1 MNQSLKFVTVANKK
15 YSVDKLLAI
24 VSVFPTVEMNKA
36 DLLDTEPLIISSDLA
51 EPIVANHE
59 GKTYVLVATK
69 NYPSWAGDTLSC
81 KLATKYALKSAL
93 ADAQWENT
101 RHIPVELRKK
111 RAYTQSKPSSD
122 QFTRN
127 YVDQSPRKI

>member
-1 MNQSLKFVTVANKK
+1 MNQSLKFVTVANKR
-15 YSVDKLLAI
+15 YSVDKLLAM
-24 VSVFPTVEMNKA
+24 VSVFPTVQMKKA
-36 DLLDTEPLIISSDLA
+36 DLIDTEPLIISTDLA

-59 GKTYVLVATK
+59 GKSYVLIATK

-81 KLATKYALKSAL
+81 RLATKYALKSAL

-111 RAYTQSKPSSD
+111 RVYSPSKPSSD

>member
-1 MNQSLKFVTVANKK
+1 MNQSLKFVTVANKR
-15 YSVDKLLAI
+15 YSVDKLLAM
-24 VSVFPTVEMNKA
+24 VSVFPTVQMKKA
-36 DLLDTEPLIISSDLA
+36 DLIDTEPLIISSDLA

-59 GKTYVLVATK
+59 GKSYVLIATK
-69 NYPSWAGDTLSC
+69 NYPSWAGEEISC
-81 KLATKYALKSAL
+81 RLATKYALKSAL

-111 RAYTQSKPSSD
+111 RAYSPSKPSSD

>member
-1 MNQSLKFVTVANKK
+1 MNQSLKFVTVANKR
-15 YSVDKLLAI
+15 YSVDKLLAM
-24 VSVFPTVEMNKA
+24 VSVFPTVQMNKA
-36 DLLDTEPLIISSDLA
+36 DLVDTEPLIISTDLA

-59 GKTYVLVATK
+59 GKSYVLIATK
-69 NYPSWAGDTLSC
+69 NYSSWAGDEISC
-81 KLATKYALKSAL
+81 RLATKYALKSAL

-111 RAYTQSKPSSD
+111 RAYSPSKPSSD

>member
-1 MNQSLKFVTVANKK
+1 MNQSLKFVTVASKK
-15 YSVDKLLAI
+15 YSVDKLLAM
-24 VSVFPTVEMNKA
+24 VSVFPAMKMKKA
-36 DLLDTEPLIISSDLA
+36 DLVDTEPLIVSSDLA

-59 GKTYVLVATK
+59 GKAYVLIATK
-69 NYPSWAGDTLSC
+69 NYSSWAGDEISC
-81 KLATKYALKSAL
+81 RLATKYALKSAL

-111 RAYTQSKPSSD
+111 RAYSPGKPSSD